1 MLQIKNMED
10 YIIKSN
16 QEKYHQTE
24 DSCPF
29 LQEPL
34 LSDFGYHGEGANFEA
49 FCRGEYNIPN
59 CVDSHTREFIQV
71 CQQNNTVG
79 TTNNKMLR
87 SATEFQQSWGGWKKE
102 LRAGHYTLD
111 ILKHVAIMN

>member
-1 MLQIKNMED
+1 MFCQIKHLKGDNNLTTKFIQVTENGQSRDVTDQKNMED

-59 CVDSHTREFIQV
+59 CVDSHTI
-71 CQQNNTVG
+71 
-79 TTNNKMLR
+79 
-87 SATEFQQSWGGWKKE
+87 
-102 LRAGHYTLD
+102 
-111 ILKHVAIMN
+111 